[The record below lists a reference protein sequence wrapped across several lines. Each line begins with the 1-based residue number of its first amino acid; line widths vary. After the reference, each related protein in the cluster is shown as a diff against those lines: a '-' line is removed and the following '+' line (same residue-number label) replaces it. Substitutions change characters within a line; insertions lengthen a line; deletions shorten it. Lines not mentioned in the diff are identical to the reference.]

1 MGLYLFVDRRTLE
14 HMDHVVTGPES
25 LAAPPQV
32 ALGSSPPDGS
42 FLDGPS
48 LGGGPLEW
56 LSQGTDSR
64 TVVGLLYEV
73 IDPEIGVNIVD
84 LGLLY
89 GLRIVEGQIL
99 IRMTLT
105 TPGCPLGGYIED
117 EIHRALWGLPGISQI
132 GVDLVW
138 EPAWGPELM
147 SDEAKRQLG
156 WQ

>member
-1 MGLYLFVDRRTLE
+1 
-14 HMDHVVTGPES
+14 MDHVATGTAS
-25 LAAPPQV
+25 LASPDQAAPE
-32 ALGSSPPDGS
+32 ASS
-42 FLDGPS
+42 S

-56 LSQGTDSR
+56 LSQGTDTG

-89 GLRIVEGQIL
+89 GLRIVEGQVL

>member
-1 MGLYLFVDRRTLE
+1 LYLFADRRTLE
-14 HMDHVVTGPES
+14 HMDHVATGTAS
-25 LAAPPQV
+25 LASPDQAAPE
-32 ALGSSPPDGS
+32 ASS
-42 FLDGPS
+42 S

-56 LSQGTDSR
+56 LSQGTDTG

-89 GLRIVEGQIL
+89 GLRIVEGQVL